1 MRNASLSLIV
11 KFPVIAHLLKFKLKI
26 FVRIFSLKDVEK
38 DLRNT
43 NEGKERKKI
52 KSNASI
58 GTKTL
63 SKTTLRIITHRIMTL
78 IIITRSIM
86 TIGLKHSFQ

>member
-11 KFPVIAHLLKFKLKI
+11 KFPVLAHLLKFKLKI
-26 FVRIFSLKDVEK
+26 FVRIISLKDVEK

-52 KSNASI
+52 KGNAYI
-58 GTKTL
+58 GAKTL
-63 SKTTLRIITHRIMTL
+63 SKTTLRIMKLSIIAFN
-78 IIITRSIM
+78 IIT
-86 TIGLKHSFQ
+86 LSFRW